1 MVRYSVSKDFQS
13 VPRVRYFVGDFMPK
27 KVFKSDMSVKELDSL
42 IRELQKYNDDLPNK
56 FKKLVSEL
64 LQKGVDVSKARISDS
79 PLGKYVTVT
88 TNISSEKMGCKGILL
103 AKGAVKEQDG
113 YAPFSILL
121 AIEFGS
127 GIHYNPTPNPLS
139 AEMGY
144 GVGTFPGQVHA
155 FQSEGWMY
163 WDEKAQEWRH
173 TYGVKATMPLY
184 NADIEIIQNVIR
196 IAKEVFR

>member
-1 MVRYSVSKDFQS
+1 MS
-13 VPRVRYFVGDFMPK
+13 K
-27 KVFKSDMSVKELDSL
+27 KVFKSDMSVKGIDSL
-42 IRELQKYNDDLPNK
+42 IRELQKYKDDLPNK
-56 FKKLVSEL
+56 CKKLVSEL
-64 LQKGVDVSKARISDS
+64 LQSGVEVSKARISDS

-103 AKGAVKEQDG
+103 AKGAVKEQEG

-155 FQSEGWMY
+155 FDQNGWYFWSE
-163 WDEKAQEWRH
+163 EKQQWIH
-173 TYGVKATMPLY
+173 SYGVKATMPMY
-184 NADIEIIQNVIR
+184 SADMEIIQNIVKV
-196 IAKEVFR
+196 AKEVFR

>member
-1 MVRYSVSKDFQS
+1 MA
-13 VPRVRYFVGDFMPK
+13 K
-27 KVFKSDMSVKELDSL
+27 KVFKADLSVKGIEALKSQLLQYKDSL
-42 IRELQKYNDDLPNK
+42 PIKCEN
-56 FKKLVSEL
+56 LVSRL
-64 LQKGVDVSKARISDS
+64 LQSGVAVSQARISES

-88 TNISSEKMGCKGILL
+88 TNISADNMGCKGILL
-103 AKGAVKEQDG
+103 AKGEVKEQEG

-155 FQSEGWMY
+155 FDQNGWYFWSE
-163 WDEKAQEWRH
+163 EKQQWIH
-173 TYGVKATMPLY
+173 SYGVKATMPIY
-184 NADIEIIQNVIR
+184 SADMEIIQNVVKIE
-196 IAKEVFR
+196 KEVFR

>member
-1 MVRYSVSKDFQS
+1 MA
-13 VPRVRYFVGDFMPK
+13 K
-27 KVFKSDMSVKELDSL
+27 KVFKSDLSVIGL
-42 IRELQKYNDDLPNK
+42 NDLK
-56 FKKLVSEL
+56 RQL
-64 LQKGVDVSKARISDS
+64 LQYKDELPMKCEKLISRLLQSGVAVSQARISES

-88 TNISSEKMGCKGILL
+88 TNISADKMGCKGILL

-121 AIEFGS
+121 AIEFGA

-139 AEMGY
+139 EEMGY

-163 WDEKAQEWRH
+163 WDEKTQEWRH
-173 TYGVKATMPLY
+173 TYGVKATMPMY
-184 NADIEIIQNVIR
+184 SADMEIIQNVVK
-196 IAKEVFR
+196 IAKEVF